1 MSGCFKTKKSEEAE
15 MASAPVEVSNN
26 QEPAEGT
33 EECSG
38 KKESKFQTFKKFF
51 KRKKRKESGALK
63 NSASNEDLNKP
74 PEQQQ
79 PEKRNG
85 SEAGLGNRSQ
95 SHDSVFAADWSEAH
109 EALGASQDSLHGKVK
124 SLQMQLKQSLLCGKR
139 THDTGAVSEDDGLPC
154 SPPDYTPSKT
164 KPQRDSSIS
173 LDSGELSC
181 PGSSR
186 AMSPLVATPGDF
198 SSPASASVCLDNS
211 AARHKLELRQR
222 GKRRKKRPVQPELG
236 PGPDSLLEDSLN
248 ISTAEEPQGPE
259 ENEETEDVN
268 QNPCISMTN
277 VGHCHGNTIVN
288 RDKDLKPENVQV
300 MTELN
305 IPEDSEKRDERKERS
320 MEERDEQK
328 DREDEERKSDG
339 KEEEESE
346 EEGTAEPCVPSLD
359 QNLDQ
364 GQDQEE
370 DQEDPEERDRAS
382 SATEPSAVE
391 REYLLDPSGFNYGSE
406 NKLHL
411 SDSSLEEKLRED
423 LSDGEEEQ
431 KTEEEEREEEEQ
443 EERELNLTE
452 EEEESEKEEQEEEE
466 SSLLQEVLSSLKTPL
481 STLDVM
487 HMDHHHRET
496 EEHETLHDETAN
508 EEEEEEKEEVQE
520 LLARPHTAE
529 DIQEGHKQEVE
540 SGEQEVGLF
549 LYKDAEDELKS
560 AEEYLEEELQV
571 EHFMPIE
578 LVSEIETKDIQ
589 EIKHGVALP
598 LSQSDSEEEEEE
610 RRKDLNLIKQQETE
624 ENQEDLNAILDQIE
638 QEVIESEEEVT
649 DTAILDQVDKESNDV
664 KETNAE
670 MDKHIETEV
679 ELETQN
685 SARFVEIV
693 SEDVLEFDGEILQGK
708 IASTEIADDQNHLE
722 ETEIPIIESEQVNI
736 KQNDEKEAEMID
748 KYETE
753 ESENKEATI
762 SKIAVSKTTSLEIN
776 LVSPNSKKEFSFPN
790 LEHFKGEAKEEI
802 CDKTEKSTV
811 STVEI
816 MDTQY
821 QEDLNQFEADVEIL
835 DKIDKTKEDE
845 IIKGSIGENEMIEE
859 LENPEKIKEDVEN
872 FDNFD
877 QMEEESTNLSM
888 SKMEEIQELGQ
899 IEHKTEISQKIHED
913 ADIFYKIDKMQKE
926 KRVQFCMEEM
936 EERDEQEK
944 NEQKVKN
951 SKNEESNWPKFTIA
965 TAWQRSLSTAE
976 KEELGSPTH
985 PEPGNQKD
993 PTRPDPGSKVQESRS
1008 SPWSKQ
1014 VQESR
1019 LETGSKPVQESR
1031 RESESP
1037 PVQLSKSEPKTQ
1049 QDPESRPDPRSEQ
1062 VQEAR
1067 TESKTQQEPESR
1079 PDPGFK
1085 FQMSRPSPW
1094 SKQVQESRP
1103 NPGSEQIQKSKSDPK
1118 TQQDPE
1124 STEPDS
1130 KLQESR
1136 PGSWVKQVREST
1148 PETRSETIRESRP
1161 KLETQQH
1168 PESRPEPEEVERG
1181 GAETCPMGVKHPGI
1195 HVDKLTE
1202 ECPAVSEEISK
1213 NPFGVRLRRTQALHR
1228 FIAEDQH
1235 KQSVHEL
1242 PSPSNKV
1249 DLLPSTNQPISI
1261 KPMVIDQP
1269 IIVKHAVLS
1278 QPITNKSPP
1287 SNPPIPVK
1295 PMVPRKPE
1303 VESGS
1308 KTKQVSDTGGGSDA
1322 PSWISMA
1329 KQKQKIYKE
1338 NVKEEIEKESGKVI
1352 SLDLKPA
1359 SPMCPPTPVPPVPQ
1373 KPSHF
1378 SCPTPA
1384 PVSPASALSSKTIP
1398 QKPSHFSCPAPAPV
1412 SHASLVSALSTK
1424 SVSQKPSHPCP
1435 APAPAPV
1442 SLPPSSSLTSASSR
1456 PPSAHSPPPRV
1467 SSPQD
1472 EPPWM
1477 ALAKKKAKAWSEM
1490 PQIVQ
1495 S

>member
-1 MSGCFKTKKSEEAE
+1 
-15 MASAPVEVSNN
+15 
-26 QEPAEGT
+26 
-33 EECSG
+33 
-38 KKESKFQTFKKFF
+38 KKFF

-74 PEQQQ
+74 PEQ
-79 PEKRNG
+79 

-154 SPPDYTPSKT
+154 SPPDYTPSKVL
-164 KPQRDSSIS
+164 QILLLLRDSSIS

-222 GKRRKKRPVQPELG
+222 GKRRKKRP
-236 PGPDSLLEDSLN
+236 
-248 ISTAEEPQGPE
+248 
-259 ENEETEDVN
+259 
-268 QNPCISMTN
+268 
-277 VGHCHGNTIVN
+277 
-288 RDKDLKPENVQV
+288 
-300 MTELN
+300 
-305 IPEDSEKRDERKERS
+305 
-320 MEERDEQK
+320 
-328 DREDEERKSDG
+328 
-339 KEEEESE
+339 
-346 EEGTAEPCVPSLD
+346 
-359 QNLDQ
+359 
-364 GQDQEE
+364 
-370 DQEDPEERDRAS
+370 
-382 SATEPSAVE
+382 
-391 REYLLDPSGFNYGSE
+391 
-406 NKLHL
+406 
-411 SDSSLEEKLRED
+411 
-423 LSDGEEEQ
+423 
-431 KTEEEEREEEEQ
+431 
-443 EERELNLTE
+443 
-452 EEEESEKEEQEEEE
+452 
-466 SSLLQEVLSSLKTPL
+466 
-481 STLDVM
+481 
-487 HMDHHHRET
+487 
-496 EEHETLHDETAN
+496 
-508 EEEEEEKEEVQE
+508 
-520 LLARPHTAE
+520 
-529 DIQEGHKQEVE
+529 
-540 SGEQEVGLF
+540 
-549 LYKDAEDELKS
+549 
-560 AEEYLEEELQV
+560 
-571 EHFMPIE
+571 

-1136 PGSWVKQVREST
+1136 PGSWVKQCS
-1148 PETRSETIRESRP
+1148 P
-1161 KLETQQH
+1161 Q
-1168 PESRPEPEEVERG
+1168 
-1181 GAETCPMGVKHPGI
+1181 KHPGSCVLF
-1195 HVDKLTE
+1195 H
-1202 ECPAVSEEISK
+1202 SHISC
-1213 NPFGVRLRRTQALHR
+1213 VT
-1228 FIAEDQH
+1228 
-1235 KQSVHEL
+1235 
-1242 PSPSNKV
+1242 
-1249 DLLPSTNQPISI
+1249 
-1261 KPMVIDQP
+1261 
-1269 IIVKHAVLS
+1269 
-1278 QPITNKSPP
+1278 
-1287 SNPPIPVK
+1287 
-1295 PMVPRKPE
+1295 
-1303 VESGS
+1303 
-1308 KTKQVSDTGGGSDA
+1308 DTGGGSDA

-1338 NVKEEIEKESGKVI
+1338 NVKGHLNKKNYAGATRKKVVI
-1352 SLDLKPA
+1352 L
-1359 SPMCPPTPVPPVPQ
+1359 
-1373 KPSHF
+1373 
-1378 SCPTPA
+1378 
-1384 PVSPASALSSKTIP
+1384 
-1398 QKPSHFSCPAPAPV
+1398 
-1412 SHASLVSALSTK
+1412 
-1424 SVSQKPSHPCP
+1424 
-1435 APAPAPV
+1435 
-1442 SLPPSSSLTSASSR
+1442 R
-1456 PPSAHSPPPRV
+1456 
-1467 SSPQD
+1467 
-1472 EPPWM
+1472 
-1477 ALAKKKAKAWSEM
+1477 KKKL
-1490 PQIVQ
+1490 
-1495 S
+1495 